1 MLSYREET
9 RGPLQRLPT
18 LTGAQGRHQHLGSG
32 PGRFR
37 FGVCQSRCR
46 IGAYQPSNSTDI
58 LHQALRTSRRLAL
71 CNICRM
77 LGICVCSQSSTSPCS
92 NNLCLKGSS
101 LQITFYYEPPPPP
114 KNKNPQSV
122 SKGREPEAPEHCR
135 DRGFC
140 ARKAMVRW
148 LGHRQYRPSR
158 TASTEKW
165 IEMLDGRLEQCGL
178 SYLIPSGVTG
188 SETFDNMPQPHDAE
202 KLRAVYCQIVVKNS
216 TSLVR
221 PCSIQG

>member
-114 KNKNPQSV
+114 KTKTPNRFQREESQRLRNTAEIEVSV
-122 SKGREPEAPEHCR
+122 RGRRWCDGWATVNTDRVALLRLRNGSKCWMADSNSVAC
-135 DRGFC
+135 
-140 ARKAMVRW
+140 
-148 LGHRQYRPSR
+148 LISSR
-158 TASTEKW
+158 LVSLDQKLSTTCHSH
-165 IEMLDGRLEQCGL
+165 MMRRNSEQC
-178 SYLIPSGVTG
+178 T
-188 SETFDNMPQPHDAE
+188 
-202 KLRAVYCQIVVKNS
+202 
-216 TSLVR
+216 VR
-221 PCSIQG
+221 

>member
-114 KNKNPQSV
+114 QKQKPPIGF
-122 SKGREPEAPEHCR
+122 KGKRARGSGTLPRSRFLCAEGDGAMAGPPSIPTESHC
-135 DRGFC
+135 
-140 ARKAMVRW
+140 
-148 LGHRQYRPSR
+148 
-158 TASTEKW
+158 
-165 IEMLDGRLEQCGL
+165 
-178 SYLIPSGVTG
+178 
-188 SETFDNMPQPHDAE
+188 FD
-202 KLRAVYCQIVVKNS
+202 
-216 TSLVR
+216 
-221 PCSIQG
+221 